1 MCACVSEKERET
13 YTEKQT
19 ERHRK
24 RHREKDG
31 ETDTGRKME
40 RQTQGERWRDTDRQ
54 TDRHTFAQQNK
65 SPFHIKRNM
74 GHTRSG
80 HKKMTEHN
88 TAQRLVV
95 LAHTTQHNALLF

>member
-31 ETDTGRKME
+31 ETDT
-40 RQTQGERWRDTDRQ
+40 DRQ
-54 TDRHTFAQQNK
+54 THLCTTKQVAVSYQKEYGTNK
-65 SPFHIKRNM
+65 KWPQKR
-74 GHTRSG
+74 T
-80 HKKMTEHN
+80 
-88 TAQRLVV
+88 
-95 LAHTTQHNALLF
+95 

>member
-40 RQTQGERWRDTDRQ
+40 RHRQTDRQ
-54 TDRHTFAQQNK
+54 THLCTTKQVAVSYQK
-65 SPFHIKRNM
+65 EY
-74 GHTRSG
+74 GT
-80 HKKMTEHN
+80 HKKWPQKN
-88 TAQRLVV
+88 D
-95 LAHTTQHNALLF
+95 